1 MKRKNNSISVT
12 LGELAEKTQSELT
25 GASGIEISGAAP
37 VDRAQA
43 GDITFIANPRYLVH
57 LEKTKASA
65 VILDKDT
72 PCQHL
77 AVLRNPNPYLTFAR
91 VLDILYP
98 DSARVPVG
106 VDSAAVVD
114 KSARIAPTAAIGPL
128 CHIEHGADV
137 GEGSQLLSSVYV
149 GKDASIGKN
158 CLIYPGVCIMNG
170 CRVGNNVIIHSS
182 TVIGSDGFGFAESP
196 EGLRKIKQVGW
207 VEIGDDVEIGSNCS
221 VDRGTMGP
229 TVIGRGTKIDN
240 LVQIAHNVQIGSN
253 CIIVSQVGISGST
266 RLGNGVILA
275 GQVGI
280 IGHLELGDGVRVG
293 AQSGVAKSI
302 PAGETVLGSPA
313 HNIKD
318 SLRIDAALT
327 RLPELLKR
335 VKKLESKNSE

>member
-1 MKRKNNSISVT
+1 MKRKSNSICVT
-12 LGELAEKTQSELT
+12 LGELAEKTQSEL
-25 GASGIEISGAAP
+25 SGDGGIKISGAAP
-37 VDRAQA
+37 VDKAQT

-57 LEKTKASA
+57 LPKTKASA

-77 AVLRNPNPYLTFAR
+77 AVLRHSNPYLTFAR
-91 VLDILYP
+91 VIDILYP
-98 DSARVPVG
+98 DSQLVPQG
-106 VDSAAVVD
+106 IDSSTIVDESAEV
-114 KSARIAPTAAIGPL
+114 APAAAIGPL
-128 CHIEHGADV
+128 CHIKDGATV
-137 GEGSQLLSSVYV
+137 GKGSQLLSSVYV
-149 GKDASIGKN
+149 GKDASVGEN
-158 CLIYPGVCIMNG
+158 CLIYPGVYIMDG
-170 CRVGNNVIIHSS
+170 CKVGNNVIIHSS

-196 EGLRKIKQVGW
+196 EGLKKIKQVGW

-240 LVQIAHNVQIGSN
+240 LVQIAHNVEIGNNS
-253 CIIVSQVGISGST
+253 IIVSQVGISGST

-280 IGHLELGDGVRVG
+280 IGHLDIGDGVRVG

-302 PAGETVLGSPA
+302 PAGKTVLGSPA
-313 HNIKD
+313 HDIKD
-318 SLRIDAALT
+318 SLRIEAALS

-335 VKKLESKNSE
+335 VKKLESKKPD